1 MTENDMIKC
10 LKKVLD
16 KNWQDSWSFNDVK
29 NMGLRSIGIDSL
41 NLVNLIIEI
50 DNICK
55 IDLISRNIDW
65 LKIRKISDLFN
76 EINSAINIE

>member
-1 MTENDMIKC
+1 MTENDLIKC

-16 KNWQDSWSFNDVK
+16 KNWQDSWSFNDVE